1 MERKKRFMGSFKNH
15 IRKTV
20 YLLLSFF
27 IFSCKNEKNLDNKLY
42 NFQEKCLAQIEKEID
57 SKDYLVSPRL
67 NDFKFN
73 RMSDDI
79 EDIYHVIP
87 KEIIENKS
95 LDFNL
100 IDLSKKSESRT
111 LISFSKIVNDK
122 VFVEI
127 IQFCDSMKK
136 TDLKSNY
143 FNDENKIKNITWL
156 EFTSDKKGVKTK
168 VICGVVYEI
177 YDIHCQ

>member
-1 MERKKRFMGSFKNH
+1 MGKIKIDIIKS
-15 IRKTV
+15 ICLV
-20 YLLLSFF
+20 LFF
-27 IFSCKNEKNLDNKLY
+27 ILFSCKNELNNGPY
-42 NFQEKCLAQIEKEID
+42 SFNIKCLAQIEKEID

-73 RMSDDI
+73 RISDDI
-79 EDIYHVIP
+79 EDVYSVIP
-87 KEIIENKS
+87 KEIIENKI

-111 LISFSKIVNDK
+111 LISFSEIANDK

-136 TDLKSNY
+136 SDLKRNY
-143 FNDENKIKNITWL
+143 FSNKNGIKNITWL
-156 EFTSDKKGVKTK
+156 EFTMNKNEVETK
-168 VICGVVYEI
+168 VINGVVYEI
-177 YDIHCQ
+177 YDTNCE